1 MLNVTDLRSLSRQEL
16 EDKIIALKKT
26 LFEMV
31 SQKETGRI
39 EKPSDIK
46 KEKGSN
52 REKVPAVRKG
62 YYRNAIPSK
71 TGASR

>member
-1 MLNVTDLRSLSRQEL
+1 MLNVADLRSLSRQEL
-16 EDKIIALKKT
+16 EDKIVALKKS

-46 KEKGSN
+46 KTRRDIAKILTVLSEMKHG
-52 REKVPAVRKG
+52 KDK
-62 YYRNAIPSK
+62 
-71 TGASR
+71 

>member
-39 EKPSDIK
+39 TT
-46 KEKGSN
+46 
-52 REKVPAVRKG
+52 RLRKM
-62 YYRNAIPSK
+62 R
-71 TGASR
+71 R